1 MKHKQLVKHIMGVSF
16 FDNVMQSPV
25 KFRQVD
31 CADVEQ
37 SRAIGREIAQWMA
50 MGVDYRVHSQ
60 TIEIVR
66 K

>member
-1 MKHKQLVKHIMGVSF
+1 MTVSF
-16 FDNVMQSPV
+16 FDNVHDVSI
-25 KFRQVD
+25 KLRQVD
-31 CADVEQ
+31 CADIEQ